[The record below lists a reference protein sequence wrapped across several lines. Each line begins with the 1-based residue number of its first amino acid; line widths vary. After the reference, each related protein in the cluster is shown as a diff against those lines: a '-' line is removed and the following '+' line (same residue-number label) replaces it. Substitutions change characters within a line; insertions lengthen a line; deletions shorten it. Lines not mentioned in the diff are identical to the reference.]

1 MIANKLKRGDEV
13 RVIAPSRNLT
23 EVRQDVHHHAVDFWA
38 REGFNLTF
46 SQNSREVGKFHS
58 SNISSR
64 VEDIHEAFLNPNVK
78 MIITCLGG
86 FNANQLLRYLDYDLI
101 AKHPKILC
109 GFSDITALHN
119 AIYAKTGLITYHGPH
134 YGTFTFDREAEYT
147 RKAFFDC
154 VMNENSIVTTPSE
167 AAVKYHAIQEGT
179 CEGTIIGGNL
189 CTLNLLQGTPSVI
202 RGIITYI
209 WVVVPMKGY
218 SAIAGSVA
226 LFIMMLPLI
235 VRSTEET
242 MKILPAS
249 LKEAGLALGGNNARV
264 ILKVQLP
271 AAFGGIFTGVLLA
284 VSRVIGE
291 TAPLM
296 FTALGCSMI
305 RFSIDKPI
313 SAVPLLIWEFF
324 NDPNLQSLIW
334 GASLFLLLFVL
345 FLNLTAKKIANKWNS

>member
-1 MIANKLKRGDEV
+1 MQKKKLSQRLFIDRLVKGVVCVLAALTAVPLIAIIGEVLWKGYDQLSWSFFTEPTPTAYKAMMATAAGEPIPGGIANGIVGTVIMLGMAV
-13 RVIAPSRNLT
+13 VIAVPI
-23 EVRQDVHHHAVDFWA
+23 
-38 REGFNLTF
+38 G
-46 SQNSREVGKFHS
+46 
-58 SNISSR
+58 
-64 VEDIHEAFLNPNVK
+64 
-78 MIITCLGG
+78 
-86 FNANQLLRYLDYDLI
+86 
-101 AKHPKILC
+101 ILC
-109 GFSDITALHN
+109 GVYL
-119 AIYAKTGLITYHGPH
+119 
-134 YGTFTFDREAEYT
+134 AEHSKS
-147 RKAFFDC
+147 RFA
-154 VMNENSIVTTPSE
+154 TTVS
-167 AAVKYHAIQEGT
+167 YLT
-179 CEGTIIGGNL
+179 D
-189 CTLNLLQGTPSVI
+189 LLQGTPSVI
-202 RGIITYI
+202 IGIITYI